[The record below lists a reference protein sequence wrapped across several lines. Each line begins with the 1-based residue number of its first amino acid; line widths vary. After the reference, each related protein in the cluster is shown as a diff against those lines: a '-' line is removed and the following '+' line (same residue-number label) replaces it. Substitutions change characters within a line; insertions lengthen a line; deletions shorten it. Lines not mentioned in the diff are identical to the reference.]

1 MITSKSRD
9 AVNSGRDDLM
19 RDVPG
24 GISMQLRTCAEVG
37 LAVQLKSGAKSTVQ
51 IWGLTLDETGTVMLD
66 RVLLSNLGPD
76 QCVRMW
82 QRKGGWLYVVGVQ
95 MVGNRL
101 MSMCPL
107 TVIRNVSPD
116 PEGNVDWYEFMST
129 WPLTAYGFGGVRAC
143 LGYL

>member
-1 MITSKSRD
+1 MIPSKSRG
-9 AVNSGRDDLM
+9 AVNSRRDDLM

-24 GISMQLRTCAEVG
+24 GISIQLTCAAG

-143 LGYL
+143 LEY

>member
-24 GISMQLRTCAEVG
+24 GISMQLRTCAEAG

-66 RVLLSNLGPD
+66 RVLLSNLGPG

-95 MVGNRL
+95 IRHQSVTDL
-101 MSMCPL
+101 CPL

-143 LGYL
+143 LEY